1 MYRCAVTFQIYTG
14 NFFAFPVSSYFIMF
28 LQYFEEVLGVT
39 FADIFNDKV
48 VNDKDKLDWSPLVSP
63 EYWGCR
69 GFIVIALVE
78 TFV

>member
-1 MYRCAVTFQIYTG
+1 
-14 NFFAFPVSSYFIMF
+14 MF